1 MKRFLFAILITAL
14 LLVSCHASAESA
26 EYDEWPKLIQVL
38 QDAGRETGNILASE
52 VYPMDT
58 PETAVF
64 LVQAGDTAQL
74 TVLEAEKNGAW
85 QITGQNDTIPV
96 STITD
101 AELLIT
107 SQTDPGGDWIKLE
120 LDKYIPSYIFGVP
133 RTAISYFS
141 LDFQRSQTG
150 EWVLCM
156 VCDVPF
162 DQAREGRCPYHLL
175 YCSDGIWEYRFYEE
189 IMNDAD
195 GVDPRKNVLLI
206 DPTIDAKEF

>member
-1 MKRFLFAILITAL
+1 MNLSKRFFAVLITAL
-14 LLVSCHASAESA
+14 LLVSCHVSAESA

-96 STITD
+96 SICD
-101 AELLIT
+101 LLIKPVFPDAIRT
-107 SQTDPGGDWIKLE
+107 IQQVIGAAALPGLIKRNVAHHTQDPFTRL
-120 LDKYIPSYIFGVP
+120 
-133 RTAISYFS
+133 
-141 LDFQRSQTG
+141 
-150 EWVLCM
+150 
-156 VCDVPF
+156 
-162 DQAREGRCPYHLL
+162 
-175 YCSDGIWEYRFYEE
+175 
-189 IMNDAD
+189 
-195 GVDPRKNVLLI
+195 
-206 DPTIDAKEF
+206 